1 MVAQL
6 PRTTSKRTTR
16 FRCSHCGNRLVMQN
30 RHLRRLVAC
39 HACGRATH
47 PAGKVLAQAVGSRAI
62 GFAPAKVPTAKALAA
77 PSRSCA
83 NCGETIGKLQLPHDW
98 RGQAVC
104 HACNVKLTRE
114 SLPAKVG
121 PASRGPARHGQP
133 TVRPATFPS
142 GFELSAGPLMPLLL
156 VGATGAAFF
165 VAVSFMSYLGGFVSA
180 LVLVAATAAGLRWI
194 RLGTMSIRSRL
205 DQIESVR
212 VRHGNLR
219 VATMLL
225 AWIWSQPLPRKPWAL
240 VLVMFWAAVY
250 APYCISGML
259 LPGPRPRPPAV
270 VVSARAA

>member
-6 PRTTSKRTTR
+6 PRTIKKTTR

-47 PAGKVLAQAVGSRAI
+47 PAGKVLAQSVPSRQA
-62 GFAPAKVPTAKALAA
+62 ALALVKVPKAKVLAA
-77 PSRSCA
+77 PARCCA
-83 NCGETIGKLQLPHDW
+83 NCGDTIGKLQSPQDW
-98 RGQAVC
+98 RGQSVC
-104 HACNVKLTRE
+104 HPCHVKLTIE
-114 SLPAKVG
+114 SRPAGPAVAAARG
-121 PASRGPARHGQP
+121 PASHGRAAVQPVAIPA
-133 TVRPATFPS
+133 

-212 VRHGNLR
+212 LRHGNLR
-219 VATMLL
+219 VASMLL
-225 AWIWSQPLPRKPWAL
+225 AWLWAQPVTRKPWATLL
-240 VLVMFWAAVY
+240 VLFWAGVY
-250 APYCISGML
+250 TPYWLSGVFVTSQ
-259 LPGPRPRPPAV
+259 RPRTAV
-270 VVSARAA
+270 VRARAA